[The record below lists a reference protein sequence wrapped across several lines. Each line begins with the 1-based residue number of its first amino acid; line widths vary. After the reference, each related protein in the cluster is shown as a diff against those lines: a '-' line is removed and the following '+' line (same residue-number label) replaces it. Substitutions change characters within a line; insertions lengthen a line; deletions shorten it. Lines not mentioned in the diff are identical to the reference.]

1 MDLIVR
7 KLRVEFQIYNKN
19 MIIYYVPGT
28 VLGLIMHVNSIDK
41 IPVLLVFSVHW
52 ENSHEIDS

>member
-1 MDLIVR
+1 
-7 KLRVEFQIYNKN
+7 

-52 ENSHEIDS
+52 ESSHEIDS